1 MKPNEHPSYFSIR
14 EENAMRYSLEQLE
27 MFARV
32 VKTGSFS
39 AAARSLGK
47 TQSTIST
54 AIANLEVDWGLPLFD
69 RTSKLPVLTAAG
81 RKLHNEVELVLERCL
96 DLESHA
102 NDLGELVEPGLTLAI
117 EVPYQTLMPAIVDF
131 SRAFPDVDLN
141 IRHPLHGDVSDLM
154 LKGEAD
160 LGIAFAQPAYPRD
173 LGFSQM
179 GKLILAHVARH
190 DHPLAQQ
197 TSVSFSELRSHRR
210 LVFSAHNNTLPSTEY
225 LDSARSWQ
233 AESYLALLE
242 MTRAGLGWTT
252 LPRQLIL
259 RELADGELVEL
270 QLGAYPYTDWL
281 VGVDLI
287 WSKAR
292 VLGKAGAWLKRR
304 LREQKVW
311 EADRGGKGTTL

>member
-1 MKPNEHPSYFSIR
+1 
-14 EENAMRYSLEQLE
+14 MRYSLDQLE

-47 TQSTIST
+47 TQSTISI
-54 AIANLEVDWGLPLFD
+54 AIANLEVDWGLALFD
-69 RTSKLPVLTAAG
+69 RSSKLPVLTPAG
-81 RKLHNEVELVLERCL
+81 RKLLNEAELVLERCL

-102 NDLGELVEPGLTLAI
+102 NNLGELVEPGLTLAI
-117 EVPYQTLMPAIVDF
+117 EVPYNILMPAIMDF
-131 SRAFPDVDLN
+131 ATQFADVDLD
-141 IRHPLHGDVSDLM
+141 IRHPFHGDVSELL
-154 LKGEAD
+154 LKGEVD

-179 GKLILAHVARH
+179 GKLILAHVARR

-197 TSVSFSELRSHRR
+197 KSVSFAELRSHRR

-225 LDSARSWQ
+225 LDSARCWQ
-233 AESYLALLE
+233 AENYLALLE

-252 LPRQLIL
+252 LPRQLIR
-259 RELADGELVEL
+259 RELDEGELVEL
-270 QLGAYPYTDWL
+270 QLAAYPHTDWL

-287 WSKAR
+287 WSKTR
-292 VLGKAGAWLKRR
+292 VLGKAGAWLKQR
-304 LREQKVW
+304 LQSHKVH
-311 EADRGGKGTTL
+311 ELDRNGNSTTL

>member
-1 MKPNEHPSYFSIR
+1 
-14 EENAMRYSLEQLE
+14 MRYSLDQLE

-32 VKTGSFS
+32 AKTGSFS

-47 TQSTIST
+47 TQSTISV

-69 RTSKLPVLTAAG
+69 RTSKLPMLTPAG
-81 RKLHNEVELVLERCL
+81 RKLLNEVELVLERCL
-96 DLESHA
+96 DLESQA
-102 NDLGELVEPGLTLAI
+102 NDLGELVEPRLTLAI
-117 EVPYQTLMPAIVDF
+117 EVPYNALMPAITDF
-131 SRAFPDVDLN
+131 AAHFPAVDLD
-141 IRHPLHGDVSDLM
+141 IRHPFHGDVSDLL
-154 LKGEAD
+154 LKGEVD
-160 LGIAFAQPAYPRD
+160 LGVAFAQPAYPRD

-179 GKLILAHVARH
+179 GKLILAHVARR
-190 DHPLAQQ
+190 DHPLAREA
-197 TSVSFSELRSHRR
+197 SVSFAELRSHRR

-259 RELADGELVEL
+259 RELAEGEFVEL
-270 QLGAYPYTDWL
+270 QLAAYPHTDWL

-292 VLGKAGAWLKRR
+292 VLGKAGVWLKRR
-304 LREQKVW
+304 LQDHKVY
-311 EADRGGKGTTL
+311 ELDRNGNATTL

>member
-1 MKPNEHPSYFSIR
+1 
-14 EENAMRYSLEQLE
+14 MRYSLEQLE
-27 MFARV
+27 MFSRV

-47 TQSTIST
+47 TQSTISM

-69 RTSKLPVLTAAG
+69 RTSKLPVLTVAG
-81 RKLHNEVELVLERCL
+81 RKLLNEVELVLERCL

-102 NDLGELVEPGLTLAI
+102 NELGDLVEPKLTLAI
-117 EVPYQTLMPAIVDF
+117 EVPYKTLMPAITDF
-131 SRAFPDVDLN
+131 SEQFPNVDLD
-141 IRHPLHGDVSDLM
+141 IRHPMHGDVSDLL
-154 LKGEAD
+154 LKGEVD
-160 LGIAFAQPAYPRD
+160 LGVAFAQPAYPRD

-179 GKLILAHVARH
+179 GKLILAHIARH
-190 DHPLAQQ
+190 DHPLARLP
-197 TSVSFSELRSHRR
+197 SVSFAELRSHRR

-259 RELADGELVEL
+259 RELADGEFVDL
-270 QLGAYPYTDWL
+270 QLEAYPHTDWL

-287 WSKAR
+287 WLKTR
-292 VLGKAGAWLKRR
+292 LLGKAGVWLKRR
-304 LREQKVW
+304 LQEHKVY
-311 EADRGGKGTTL
+311 ELDRNGNATTL

>member
-1 MKPNEHPSYFSIR
+1 
-14 EENAMRYSLEQLE
+14 MRYSLDQLE

-47 TQSTIST
+47 TQSTISI

-69 RTSKLPVLTAAG
+69 RTSKLPVLTPAG
-81 RKLHNEVELVLERCL
+81 RKLLNEVELVLERCL

-102 NDLGELVEPGLTLAI
+102 NDLGELVEPRITLAI
-117 EVPYQTLMPAIVDF
+117 EVPYSALIPAIADF
-131 SRAFPDVDLN
+131 ATQFPNVDLD
-141 IRHPLHGDVSDLM
+141 IRHPLQGKVAELLVTDEV
-154 LKGEAD
+154 D
-160 LGIAFAQPAYPRD
+160 LGVAFAQPAYPRD

-190 DHPLAQQ
+190 DHPLAKQK
-197 TSVSFSELRSHRR
+197 SVSFAELRSHRR

-242 MTRAGLGWTT
+242 MARAGLGWTT
-252 LPRQLIL
+252 LPRQLML
-259 RELADGELVEL
+259 RELESGEFVEL
-270 QLGAYPYTDWL
+270 QLAAYPHTDWL

-287 WSKAR
+287 WPKAR
-292 VLGKAGAWLKRR
+292 VLGKAAMWLKRR
-304 LREQKVW
+304 LQAHKVS
-311 EADRGGKGTTL
+311 ERDRNGNATTL

>member
-1 MKPNEHPSYFSIR
+1 
-14 EENAMRYSLEQLE
+14 MRYSLDQLE

-47 TQSTIST
+47 TQSTISI

-69 RTSKLPVLTAAG
+69 RSSKLPVLTPAG

-96 DLESHA
+96 DLESRA
-102 NDLGELVEPGLTLAI
+102 NDLGELLEPRITLAI
-117 EVPYQTLMPAIVDF
+117 EVPYPSLMPAMADF
-131 SRAFPDVDLN
+131 AQQFPNVDLD
-141 IRHPLHGDVSDLM
+141 IRHPLHGNVAELL
-154 LKGEAD
+154 LKDEVD

-179 GKLILAHVARH
+179 GKLILAHVAH
-190 DHPLAQQ
+190 KDHPLARQE
-197 TSVSFSELRSHRR
+197 SVSFAELRSHRR

-225 LDSARSWQ
+225 LDSARNWQ
-233 AESYLALLE
+233 AESYFALLE
-242 MTRAGLGWTT
+242 MARAGLGWTT

-259 RELADGELVEL
+259 RELEHGEFVEL
-270 QLGAYPYTDWL
+270 QLAAYPYTDWL

-287 WSKAR
+287 WAKAR
-292 VLGKAGAWLKRR
+292 VLGKAAVWLKRR
-304 LREQKVW
+304 LQAHKVF
-311 EADRGGKGTTL
+311 ELDRNGNTTTL